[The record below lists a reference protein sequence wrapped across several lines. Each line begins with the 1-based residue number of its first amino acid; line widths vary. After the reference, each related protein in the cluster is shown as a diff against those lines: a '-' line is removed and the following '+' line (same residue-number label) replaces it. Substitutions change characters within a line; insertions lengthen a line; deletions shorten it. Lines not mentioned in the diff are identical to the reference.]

1 MFDYWGV
8 ASLQRWMN
16 NGKFDGGQLT
26 EQEKSLRSFYMKLLS
41 FSAASPAL
49 TGKFADL
56 HEYNLTNTTSY
67 DEALFSF
74 VRWSNGEKLI
84 IVSNFSADKS
94 YRLKL
99 KIPGELIDN
108 WQLADGHHQLT
119 EIFSGKIHDM
129 VVEQGKA
136 AIGVSLAPL
145 ESQVFRLTAR

>member
-26 EQEKSLRSFYMKLLS
+26 EQEKSLRSFYTKLLS

-56 HEYNLTNTTSY
+56 HEYNLTNTAGY

-74 VRWSNGEKLI
+74 ARWSNGEKLI
-84 IVSNFSADKS
+84 VVSNFSADEG

-99 KIPGELIDN
+99 KIPGELIDD
-108 WQLADGHHQLT
+108 WRLADGNHQLT
-119 EIFSGKIHDM
+119 EIFSGKIHDL

-145 ESQVFRLTAR
+145 ESQVFQLTAR